1 MRAAPRLAIALAIA
15 LHSLAASAQPARKA
29 GVATV
34 AQPATLRSNSV
45 LILDAAGMQVLYEKN
60 AEAITPIAS
69 ITKLMTAMVV
79 LDAHQDMQQVI
90 TITDDDVD
98 TLKHATSRLRVGTAL
113 SRADMLHIALM
124 SSENRAANALGRNYP
139 GGLPAFV
146 AAMNARAAKLGMIHT
161 KYYEPT
167 GLSSSNVSS
176 AQDLAKLVIAAQ
188 HQPMIRAFTTD
199 HEYAIAQGKRSTLY
213 HNSNTLVANPS
224 WDIALQKT
232 GYISE
237 AGRCMVMMAT
247 IAERPVVMI
256 FLDSQ
261 GKLSR
266 FADADRIRAWLAA
279 RRALASPLP

>member
-1 MRAAPRLAIALAIA
+1 VRAAPRLAIALAIA

-98 TLKHATSRLRVGTAL
+98 MLKHATSRLRVGTAL

-199 HEYAIAQGKRSTLY
+199 HEYTIAQGKRSTL
-213 HNSNTLVANPS
+213 S

-232 GYISE
+232 GYITE

>member
-1 MRAAPRLAIALAIA
+1 MPMRAVLPAAAALILCCAA
-15 LHSLAASAQPARKA
+15 LSAHGASRKD
-29 GVATV
+29 GPE
-34 AQPATLRSNSV
+34 QPATLRSNSV
-45 LILDAAGMQVLYEKN
+45 LILDADGKQVLYEKN

-69 ITKLMTAMVV
+69 LTKLMTALVV
-79 LDAHQDMQQVI
+79 LEARQDLQQPLAV
-90 TITDDDVD
+90 TEDDVD
-98 TLKHATSRLRVGTAL
+98 QLKHATSRLRVGTVL

-146 AAMNARAAKLGMIHT
+146 AAMNRRAATLGMIHT
-161 KYYEPT
+161 KYFEPT
-167 GLSSSNVSS
+167 GLSSANVSS

-188 HQPMIRAFTTD
+188 QQPVIRAYTTD
-199 HEYAIAQGKRSTLY
+199 HEYAVAQGTRSTMY

-247 IAERPVVMI
+247 IDKRAVVMI

-266 FADADRIRAWLAA
+266 FADADRVRAWLAA
-279 RRALASPLP
+279 RSRLAAHLP